1 MPAEV
6 DDVVALVQAD
16 HRKVESVFSRL
27 DSTDD
32 ARLVEYFC
40 QLREELVRHE
50 VAEELVVYPA
60 FRRNVPDGDAV
71 ADACIAE
78 QAEAE
83 EALARLD
90 KLEDEPVA
98 LRAGLLQLRR
108 DVLEHAQHEEREVL
122 PALESHTSAKELRGL
137 GERYAKALASAPTH
151 PHPHAPDTPP
161 GNRVLGPVAAVMDKI
176 RDSMKKSA

>member
-16 HRKVESVFSRL
+16 HRKVESVFSALTAPTTPGLWSTFASFEKSLYVTRWPRNWPYTQPFVAMCPTGTRWRTPASLNRL
-27 DSTDD
+27 KPRRHSPGSTNW
-32 ARLVEYFC
+32 RTSL
-40 QLREELVRHE
+40 
-50 VAEELVVYPA
+50 
-60 FRRNVPDGDAV
+60 
-71 ADACIAE
+71 
-78 QAEAE
+78 
-83 EALARLD
+83 
-90 KLEDEPVA
+90 VA

-108 DVLEHAQHEEREVL
+108 DVLEHAQHEEREVS
-122 PALESHTSAKELRGL
+122 PALESHTSAKDLRGL